1 MDILFIHNN
10 FPGQFKHLAPAL
22 AAQGHRVLALTP
34 RVDGVKKWEGVTVVP
49 YQIKAP
55 KAQQVHS
62 WLLDMDTKLHR
73 AEGAYRAAV
82 DLKKQGFNPVAVIAH
97 PGWGE
102 SLFMKDVWPDARL
115 GLFCELYYQSVDGGM
130 NFDPEFPVREVAT
143 EPLRIRMKNLN
154 NRLHHEIMDAGICP
168 TKFQLSSYPD
178 SLKSKITISHDGI
191 DTHNV
196 RPNPEARLEIAG
208 LSLTKEDEVITFVN
222 RNLEP
227 YRGYHIFMRALPE
240 LLKRRPNATVLIVG
254 GDGVSYGAAAPRGQ
268 TWKQIFID
276 EVRDQISDEDWA
288 RVHFLGKIPYDKFL
302 TMLQVT
308 SAHVYLTYPFVLSW
322 SMIEAMASE
331 APIVANDVAPVTE
344 VLVDG
349 QNGLLVDFFDKDG
362 LVDRVCTVLD
372 DKELAARMGK
382 AAREL
387 AVSKYDLKS
396 VCMPNQLNW
405 IENLIARPR
414 IDPQD

>member
-73 AEGAYRAAV
+73 AEGAYRAAA

-191 DTHNV
+191 DTNNV

-208 LSLTKEDEVITFVN
+208 LSLTKKDEVITFVN

>member
-22 AAQGHRVLALTP
+22 AAKGHRVLALTP
-34 RVDGVKKWEGVTVVP
+34 RVNKTQKWEGVTVVP

-55 KAQQVHS
+55 KAQQVHG

-73 AEGAYRAAV
+73 AEGAYRAAM
-82 DLKKQGFNPVAVIAH
+82 DLKKQGFNPAAVIAH

-102 SLFMKDVWPDARL
+102 SLFMKDVWPNTRL
-115 GLFCELYYQSVDGGM
+115 GLFCELYYQAADGGL
-130 NFDPEFPVREVAT
+130 NFDPEFPAREVAT

-168 TKFQLSSYPD
+168 TKFQLSTYPD
-178 SLKSKITISHDGI
+178 ALKPRITISHDGI
-191 DTHNV
+191 DTDNV
-196 RPNPEARLEIAG
+196 RPNPEARLEIAD

-254 GDGVSYGAAAPRGQ
+254 GDGVSYGAAPPRGQ

-276 EVRDQISDEDWA
+276 EVRGQIPDEDWA

-331 APIVANDVAPVTE
+331 APSLPTPSP
-344 VLVDG
+344 L
-349 QNGLLVDFFDKDG
+349 
-362 LVDRVCTVLD
+362 
-372 DKELAARMGK
+372 
-382 AAREL
+382 
-387 AVSKYDLKS
+387 
-396 VCMPNQLNW
+396 
-405 IENLIARPR
+405 
-414 IDPQD
+414 